1 MPIPS
6 LLLAAAL
13 VSTGLP
19 PVHVALAF
27 GSEPTLPPAVAAA
40 AVHEAADIWSRY
52 RVVVDRTMPCASAPD
67 EAIVLTVRAG
77 RSRIPSALDT
87 PTVLGAINFAEDGT
101 PYSILTVFFDLL
113 LQSVGLARLGDVGE
127 DRWPPELRR
136 RAVGRAL
143 GRVIAHEI
151 GHYLL
156 GSRGHSSNGLMR
168 AVQPFGELLGQ
179 SGAGFLLSR
188 ADEQRL
194 ARSVVR

>member
-1 MPIPS
+1 
-6 LLLAAAL
+6 
-13 VSTGLP
+13 
-19 PVHVALAF
+19 
-27 GSEPTLPPAVAAA
+27 
-40 AVHEAADIWSRY
+40 
-52 RVVVDRTMPCASAPD
+52 MPCASAPD

-87 PTVLGAINFAEDGT
+87 PTVLGAINFAEGGT

-168 AVQPFGELLGQ
+168 AVQPSGELFGQ

-188 ADEQRL
+188 ADERRL